1 AALYPILSHQLVRI
15 YNAVDMQKI
24 QQLAEEKLS
33 LPDYHQQN
41 GYIISVGRIH
51 EAQKDFTTLLKAY
64 ADAVKRYRIR
74 EGLIIV
80 GKGGDMPM
88 LKTLTTTLG
97 IRERVYFTGLQTNPY
112 KWVKQAKLF
121 VFSSKYEG
129 LPTVLIEAQCL
140 HIPIVATQT
149 PTGVAEILLYGKAGS
164 LIPIGDAT
172 AMADAIFELLDN

>member
-1 AALYPILSHQLVRI
+1 
-15 YNAVDMQKI
+15 
-24 QQLAEEKLS
+24 
-33 LPDYHQQN
+33 
-41 GYIISVGRIH
+41 
-51 EAQKDFTTLLKAY
+51 
-64 ADAVKRYRIR
+64 DAVKRYRIR

-172 AMADAIFELLDN
+172 AMADAIFELLDNHLLQERYKENLGLLLPQFDINYMIPELEKLF